1 MAENTPAFSFYADRD
16 QPQKLHDFETRSV
29 FALPP
34 NWREITVDDESLL
47 PSPHRKKASVTLKDA
62 TGFVDYLNRHK
73 SPAHTTLWAALII
86 KPDAIGKPE
95 ANNLNFTAILN
106 DHGSAEH
113 ETAWRD
119 HRATLSPEMSV
130 EWLRWTSRDRTEM
143 SQAEMALWIED
154 NYPDIS
160 TLGTRDQDDS
170 EEGLPS
176 AAMMLQMAGN
186 LEICADMKFSRRI
199 NTQSGGERIEFY
211 DEEKEDTKK
220 AMAVFKQFAIEIPVF
235 RNGQPYPVRAR
246 LRYRNNKGDVTF
258 WYELIRPDKALEQAA
273 MDLAR
278 TIQIMTEV
286 PLFYGTP

>member
-1 MAENTPAFSFYADRD
+1 MAENTPTFSFHADRD

-34 NWREITVDDESLL
+34 NWREITVDDETLL

-62 TGFVDYLNRHK
+62 SGFVDYLNRHK
-73 SPAHTTLWAALII
+73 SPAHTTLWAALSIQ
-86 KPDAIGKPE
+86 PDS
-95 ANNLNFTAILN
+95 NSLNFTAILN
-106 DHGSAEH
+106 DHGGAEH

-119 HRATLSPEMSV
+119 HRATLSPELSV
-130 EWLRWTSRDRTEM
+130 EWRRWTSKDRTEM

-160 TLGTRDQDDS
+160 TLGTRDRDDS
-170 EEGLPS
+170 DEREEGLPS

-186 LEICADMKFSRRI
+186 LEICADLKFSRRI

-235 RNGQPYPVRAR
+235 RNGLAYPIRAR

-258 WYELIRPDKALEQAA
+258 WYELIRADKALEQAA
-273 MDLAR
+273 MDMAQDLQAA
-278 TIQIMTEV
+278 TGV